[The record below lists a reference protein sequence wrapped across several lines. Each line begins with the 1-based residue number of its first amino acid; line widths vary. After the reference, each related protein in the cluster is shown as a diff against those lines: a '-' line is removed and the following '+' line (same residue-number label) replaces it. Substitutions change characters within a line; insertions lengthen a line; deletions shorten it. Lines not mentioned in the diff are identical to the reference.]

1 MITDPVFYA
10 VAIPALLVTGISKG
24 GFGSGIGILAVP
36 AITLTVS
43 PVTAAAIVL
52 PILCAM
58 DLFGVWG
65 YRGTWDR
72 ANMKIMVPGAVL
84 GIGIGVLAFGLLDE
98 RWIGL
103 IIGLIAVSFSLL
115 RWLRPARGDAP
126 AKGPDRLRGTLW
138 SMTSGFTSFI
148 SHAGGPPIQFYLLP
162 QRMDKT
168 VFVGTT
174 VIFFLIVNYV
184 KLGPYI
190 WLGLFD
196 TSVLTTA
203 LVLSPIAPVSI
214 WLGMR
219 LHKIIPPGP
228 FYRICYVFVFL
239 AGLKLLYDNVAVVA
253 A

>member
-1 MITDPVFYA
+1 LNR
-10 VAIPALLVTGISKG
+10 LL
-24 GFGSGIGILAVP
+24 
-36 AITLTVS
+36 
-43 PVTAAAIVL
+43 
-52 PILCAM
+52 
-58 DLFGVWG
+58 
-65 YRGTWDR
+65 GT
-72 ANMKIMVPGAVL
+72 I
-84 GIGIGVLAFGLLDE
+84 
-98 RWIGL
+98 
-103 IIGLIAVSFSLL
+103 
-115 RWLRPARGDAP
+115 
-126 AKGPDRLRGTLW
+126 W

-184 KLGPYI
+184 KLVPYV

-203 LVLSPIAPVSI
+203 LVLMPVAPVSI

-219 LHKIIPPGP
+219 LHRIIPPGP